1 MVHLNNRIRQNG
13 DTNMVEKKIITI
25 ELKLFVTLSKF
36 LPKTADHYELTEG
49 KTIEDM
55 MIDLG
60 LPSELVKL
68 IFINGKRQDKSYIL
82 KANDRVGLFPPVGGG

>member
-1 MVHLNNRIRQNG
+1 VKSVG
-13 DTNMVEKKIITI
+13 ANMVEKKIITI

-36 LPKTADHYELTEG
+36 LPANADNYKVTEDKTV
-49 KTIEDM
+49 EDM
-55 MIDLG
+55 MVDLG

-68 IFINGKRQDKSYIL
+68 IFINGKRQDRGYML